1 MSPGIR
7 EMWVRTTG
15 DPTSQPAGRWLSEK
29 QTPMNHGKAMDR
41 REPRALWAAAT
52 VENSVEDPG

>member
-1 MSPGIR
+1 
-7 EMWVRTTG
+7 
-15 DPTSQPAGRWLSEK
+15 
-29 QTPMNHGKAMDR
+29 MNHGKAMDR